1 MGIQLN
7 ISQTKTSSEEAFES
21 MAAKGVF
28 CLVPSQPLWLL
39 QHPFLKQWGGRRVR
53 LLRFCWARQGAA
65 EQGAQGVIAST
76 PSLGRPMKTRETQNH
91 SASPMN
97 SATFP
102 ATVTVPTSN
111 PLPMHQGASL
121 SCPVPGFNWP
131 VLR

>member
-1 MGIQLN
+1 MGNPAEQQPDEDLFRGS
-7 ISQTKTSSEEAFES
+7 ISKKVWRRKEFSALSS
-21 MAAKGVF
+21 
-28 CLVPSQPLWLL
+28 SQPLWLS

-121 SCPVPGFNWP
+121 SCPVPGFNW
-131 VLR
+131 